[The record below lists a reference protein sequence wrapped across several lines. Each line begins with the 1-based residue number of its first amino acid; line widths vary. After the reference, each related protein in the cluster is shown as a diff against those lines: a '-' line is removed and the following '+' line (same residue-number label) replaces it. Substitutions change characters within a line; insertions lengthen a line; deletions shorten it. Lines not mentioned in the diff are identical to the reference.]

1 MVAGTRAR
9 PGFPVRQ
16 SKGRLSPAIFAP
28 VSNQQL
34 ASLLACP
41 RCGRGPVSL
50 ERAGWICG
58 ACSSGFP
65 VIGDI
70 AWLFPDPRQALA
82 EWRGRLS
89 LLTQHLA
96 SEAAAMRVEAQSP
109 SLAEATR
116 RRLAQVAAANEDQVT
131 RLHAL
136 LAPIGLDQA
145 SASEGTLHALG
156 TRLPTEQGL
165 TNYYVNLHRDWN
177 WGDEENA
184 AALAEI
190 RAVLGGSVAG
200 LGRTLVQGA
209 GAGRL
214 AFDLHAAGDAP
225 LTVATD
231 FNPLLLFAARE
242 IFAGRAVE
250 LYEFPIA
257 PRRIEDHAVLRR
269 LAAPALAR
277 DGLVLVAADA
287 LQPPFADGAFDTVVT
302 PWFIDIIGESLASV
316 AARVNLL
323 LKPGGRWINF
333 GSLAFSRAAFA
344 ERVSIEEVAELLPR
358 AGFAAPAIREATISY
373 MRSPASRHSRLEH
386 TVSWVTNKVA
396 APAEQPRQRQ
406 LPEWLLQSDKPV
418 PRTRAFEMQQV
429 SSRVH
434 AFLLALINGER
445 SLRDMARVLV
455 EQRLMSPQEAEPS
468 VRLFLARLHE
478 ESENRTGY

>member
-1 MVAGTRAR
+1 M
-9 PGFPVRQ
+9 
-16 SKGRLSPAIFAP
+16 
-28 VSNQQL
+28 
-34 ASLLACP
+34 
-41 RCGRGPVSL
+41 CGG
-50 ERAGWICG
+50 
-58 ACSSGFP
+58 CSSGFP

-70 AWLFPDPRQALA
+70 PWLFPDPRQALA

-96 SEAAAMRVEAQSP
+96 SEAAAMRAEAQ
-109 SLAEATR
+109 AAGTGAATR
-116 RRLAQVAAANEDQVT
+116 RRLSLVAAANDDQVR
-131 RLHAL
+131 RLQAL

-145 SASEGTLHALG
+145 SASEATLQALG

-165 TNYYVNLHRDWN
+165 TNYYVNLHRDWS

-184 AALAEI
+184 ASLAEI
-190 RAVLGGSVAG
+190 RAALGGALSG
-200 LGRTLVQGA
+200 LGYTLVQGA

-214 AFDLHAAGDAP
+214 AYDLHAGGDSP

-250 LYEFPIA
+250 LYEYPIA
-257 PRRIEDHAVLRR
+257 PRDIESHALLRR
-269 LAAPALAR
+269 LAAPAPAR
-277 DGLVLVAADA
+277 AGLELVAADA

-302 PWFIDIIGESLASV
+302 PWFIDIVGEPLSRV
-316 AARVNLL
+316 AARINLL

-344 ERVSIEEVAELLPR
+344 ERVSLEEVAGLLPA
-358 AGFAAPAIREATISY
+358 AGFAPVAPRENTIPY

-386 TVSWVTNKVA
+386 VITWVAHKTGPA
-396 APAEQPRQRQ
+396 ADAPRRKQ
-406 LPEWLLQSDKPV
+406 LPEWLLQADQPV

-445 SLRDMARVLV
+445 SMRDMARVLV

-478 ESENRTGY
+478 ESETRHF

>member
-1 MVAGTRAR
+1 M
-9 PGFPVRQ
+9 
-16 SKGRLSPAIFAP
+16 
-28 VSNQQL
+28 
-34 ASLLACP
+34 
-41 RCGRGPVSL
+41 CGG
-50 ERAGWICG
+50 
-58 ACSSGFP
+58 CSSGFP

-70 AWLFPDPRQALA
+70 PWLFPDPRQALA

-96 SEAAAMRVEAQSP
+96 SEAAAMRAEAQ
-109 SLAEATR
+109 AAGTGAATR
-116 RRLAQVAAANEDQVT
+116 RRLSLVAAANDDQVR
-131 RLHAL
+131 RLQAL

-145 SASEGTLHALG
+145 SASEATLQALG

-165 TNYYVNLHRDWN
+165 TNYYVNLHRDWS

-184 AALAEI
+184 ASLAEI
-190 RAVLGGSVAG
+190 RAALGGSLAG

-209 GAGRL
+209 GGGRL
-214 AFDLHAAGDAP
+214 AHDLHAGGDSP

-250 LYEFPIA
+250 LYEYPIA
-257 PRRIEDHAVLRR
+257 PRDIESHALLRR
-269 LAAPALAR
+269 LAAPAPAR
-277 DGLVLVAADA
+277 AGLELVAADA

-302 PWFIDIIGESLASV
+302 PWFIDIVGEPLSRV
-316 AARVNLL
+316 AARINLL

-344 ERVSIEEVAELLPR
+344 ERVSLEEVAELLPA
-358 AGFAAPAIREATISY
+358 AGFAPVAPRENTIPY

-386 TVSWVTNKVA
+386 VITWVAHKTGPA
-396 APAEQPRQRQ
+396 ADAPRRKQ
-406 LPEWLLQSDKPV
+406 LPEWLLQADQPV

-445 SLRDMARVLV
+445 SMRDMARVLV

-478 ESENRTGY
+478 ESETRHF